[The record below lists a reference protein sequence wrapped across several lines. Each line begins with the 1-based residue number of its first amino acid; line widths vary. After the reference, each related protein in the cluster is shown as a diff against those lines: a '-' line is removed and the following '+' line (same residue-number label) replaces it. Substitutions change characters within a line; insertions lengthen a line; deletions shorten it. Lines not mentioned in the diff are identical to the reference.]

1 MRLRLDPQWLMF
13 DRGKVEA
20 TPMAIEMQKWISIEL
35 AIDCEAGTYTCTVD
49 GRPLPE
55 PVRFNE
61 KIDALQRLVFRTG
74 PWRMDVRAAIRDGYP
89 GNPGL
94 DQEDL
99 AGSGTRAARSRYLID
114 DVVITVAD
122 PR

>member
-1 MRLRLDPQWLMF
+1 MHRQQW
-13 DRGKVEA
+13 V
-20 TPMAIEMQKWISIEL
+20 SIEL
-35 AIDCEAGTYTCTVD
+35 VLDCTTGTYTCTID
-49 GRPLPE
+49 GRDLPE
-55 PVRFNE
+55 AIRFNQPV
-61 KIDALQRLVFRTG
+61 DLLQRWVVRTG

-114 DVVITVAD
+114 DLTIT
-122 PR
+122 PLP